1 MTKQLIN
8 QEFPLQPDIS
18 YLNHAAVSPW
28 PARTAAAIAGFAREN
43 EQLGAS
49 HYPQWMEVEQ
59 RLRERLADLIG
70 AGSATDIALLKNTS
84 EALSVVAHGIQW
96 RAGENIV
103 GIHKDFPSNRIVW
116 ESLAD
121 QQVDFKP
128 VDILATEQPEQALM
142 TACDQHT
149 RLLAVSSVH
158 YATGLRL
165 DLEMLGDL
173 CQQRQILFCV
183 DAIQSLGV
191 IPFDLK
197 RIKADFVAA
206 DGHKW
211 MLGPEGLAL
220 FYCRPE
226 LREQLKLHQ
235 FGWHML
241 ESPADF
247 DQLEWQASHTATRF
261 ECGSPNMLGIH
272 GLEASLSLLEQV
284 GHQQVLKYTINNILY
299 LIDLLSNI
307 NSIEFIS
314 KTDSKDRLSGIL
326 SFRVAG
332 MDSQHL
338 YQQLMHNKVVCACR
352 GGGIRF
358 SPHFYTSK
366 EQVERACQVL
376 EQIIKTQQGG

>member
-1 MTKQLIN
+1 MKHLIDT
-8 QEFPLQPDIS
+8 EFPLQSDIS

-28 PARTAAAIAGFAREN
+28 PARTAEAVISFAREN
-43 EQLGAS
+43 QHTGAS
-49 HYPQWMEVEQ
+49 HYPRWLEVEQ
-59 RLRERLADLIG
+59 CLRERLARLIG
-70 AGSATDIALLKNTS
+70 ADSASDIALLKNTS

-96 RAGENIV
+96 RGGENIV
-103 GIHKDFPSNRIVW
+103 GIRGDFPSNRIVW

-121 QQVDFKP
+121 QQVEFRA
-128 VDILATEQPEQALM
+128 VDILSTDQPEQALM

-165 DLEMLGDL
+165 DLEALGSF
-173 CQQRQILFCV
+173 CQQRRILLCV
-183 DAIQSLGV
+183 DAIQSLGA

-220 FYCRPE
+220 FYCKPE

-241 ESPADF
+241 ESPSNF
-247 DQLEWQASHTATRF
+247 DQLEWQASHTASRF

-272 GLEASLSLLEQV
+272 GLEASLSLLEQI
-284 GHQQVLKYTINNILY
+284 GPEQVLTYTINNVLY
-299 LIDLLSNI
+299 LTDLLSNI
-307 NSIEFIS
+307 DSIELIS
-314 KTDSKDRLSGIL
+314 KTGSRNRLSGIL

-332 MDSQHL
+332 RDSEQI
-338 YQQLMHNKVVCACR
+338 YQQLMQHKIVCAHR

-358 SPHFYTSK
+358 SPHFYTSR
-366 EQVERACQVL
+366 EQMDRACQVL
-376 EQIIKTQQGG
+376 RQIIKS